1 MQMCDWGLIQ
11 QSIISSNCQP
21 ILNTALSLP
30 LMVQSNS
37 CTDEL
42 FRPQPWPHQQTG
54 QTGRLSP
61 SGYHQTGMTHET
73 SPRCCEDGYRWHNTL
88 SELKT
93 VRYTRRTRSVRDIG
107 RAAGRGG
114 KMRASMVPYCHNHS
128 SMLQPQGRLCGVHY
142 HTSI

>member
-54 QTGRLSP
+54 QTGRLCRSSSP
-61 SGYHQTGMTHET
+61 DNPIERS
-73 SPRCCEDGYRWHNTL
+73 DTL
-88 SELKT
+88 GSSIWFDLP
-93 VRYTRRTRSVRDIG
+93 I
-107 RAAGRGG
+107 
-114 KMRASMVPYCHNHS
+114 SMGLP
-128 SMLQPQGRLCGVHY
+128 
-142 HTSI
+142 